1 MAPSKGH
8 ADHTGAAPK
17 NRMEL
22 LMPIK
27 TKIAALALATLA
39 VAGSLAATT
48 TKAEAYPINN
58 WGWGVGAGLATAAIV
73 GTAIAASN
81 GPVYYTSYRRCGLA
95 PRYNAFGQY
104 MYSVRVCNY

>member
-1 MAPSKGH
+1 MS
-8 ADHTGAAPK
+8 
-17 NRMEL
+17 
-22 LMPIK
+22 IK

-39 VAGSLAATT
+39 VAGSIAATT

-81 GPVYYTSYRRCGLA
+81 GPVYYTNYRRCGFA
-95 PRYNAFGQY
+95 PRYNVFGQY
-104 MYSVRVCNY
+104 IGSVRVCNYY

>member
-1 MAPSKGH
+1 MS
-8 ADHTGAAPK
+8 
-17 NRMEL
+17 
-22 LMPIK
+22 IK

-39 VAGSLAATT
+39 VAGSFATTT

-81 GPVYYTSYRRCGLA
+81 GPVYYTGYRRCGLM

-104 MYSVRVCNY
+104 MYSVRVCNF